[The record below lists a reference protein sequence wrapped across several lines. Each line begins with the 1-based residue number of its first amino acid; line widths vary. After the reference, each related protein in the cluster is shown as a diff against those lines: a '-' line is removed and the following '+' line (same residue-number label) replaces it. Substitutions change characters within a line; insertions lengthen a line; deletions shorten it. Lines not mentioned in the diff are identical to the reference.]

1 MDIFVGN
8 LLFEATQGDVKKL
21 FEGYGFVAS
30 VAIVMRKE
38 KKTPKSRGF
47 GFVQMPDGEQ
57 ALAAIAALN
66 GKEFMGRVLYVEPAR
81 PKGQKAMVW
90 PPIAKAKK
98 EVQQDN
104 GLEEKKKETWFSPV
118 FNKPGTYKGGRRT
131 RSYMSQ
137 RGLSG
142 IQEEA
147 KPRQRSQDN
156 PMRWRKKKD
165 QPKPWQKSPGEH
177 KPWEKVE
184 GGARPWKKAEG
195 ESKPWKKS
203 ETGFKP
209 WKKSSGEHKP
219 WKKAEGGA
227 RPWKKAEGESKPW
240 RKSEGGFK
248 PRRKASGE
256 SKPWKKPAG
265 DAKPWSKGSGRPQK
279 SRLNSST
286 SLGMVRGN
294 GERSRTKGRKI
305 PGGYK
310 R

>member
-1 MDIFVGN
+1 MNIFVGN
-8 LLFEATQGDVKKL
+8 LLFEATEGDVKKL
-21 FEGYGFVAS
+21 FEGFGNVAS
-30 VAIVMRKE
+30 VVIVMRKE
-38 KKTPKSRGF
+38 KKVSKSRGF
-47 GFVQMPDGEQ
+47 GFVQMLDEQQ
-57 ALAAIAALN
+57 ALAAIATLN

-156 PMRWRKKKD
+156 PMRWRKRKD
-165 QPKPWQKSPGEH
+165 QAKPWQKSPGEH
-177 KPWEKVE
+177 KPWKKTE
-184 GGARPWKKAEG
+184 GEARPWKKAEG
-195 ESKPWKKS
+195 
-203 ETGFKP
+203 GF
-209 WKKSSGEHKP
+209 
-219 WKKAEGGA
+219 
-227 RPWKKAEGESKPW
+227 KPW
-240 RKSEGGFK
+240 RKSEGGIK
-248 PRRKASGE
+248 PWKKPAGDA
-256 SKPWKKPAG
+256 KPWKKPAG
-265 DAKPWSKGSGRPQK
+265 DAKPWSKSKGRPQK
-279 SRLNSST
+279 SRF
-286 SLGMVRGN
+286 
-294 GERSRTKGRKI
+294 KGSKN
-305 PGGYK
+305 PDGYK